1 MDNATN
7 VLEYFKQEIESI
19 SLKEKDAI
27 LVEVDGI
34 ISQAVKEYQSL
45 AKQDADYAYQKKISE
60 ANSEQAK
67 RIALLNSQKNKEV
80 NELRHAIVESVF
92 TDAKKRLEAYAKTK
106 EYQAH
111 LLSSLTTLCQQMDVQ
126 GATLYLN
133 ENDKQLEKEIRTIIK
148 DECVI
153 EVKAQIGGFILEN
166 KRVGMIV
173 DDSYD
178 SLLEDQK
185 EWFYHNSGL
194 LIK

>member
-67 RIALLNSQKNKEV
+67 RIALLNAQKNKNV
-80 NELRHAIVESVF
+80 NDKRQEIVESVF
-92 TDAKKRLEAYAKTK
+92 IDAKKKLENYAKTK
-106 EYQAH
+106 EYQTH
-111 LLSSLTTLCQQMDVQ
+111 LLSSLTKLCQQMNVQ
-126 GATLYLN
+126 GATLYVN
-133 ENDKQLEKEIRTIIK
+133 ENDKQLEKEIRSIIK

-153 EVKAQIGGFILEN
+153 EVKAQIGGFILGN
-166 KRVGMIV
+166 KRVGIIV

-194 LIK
+194 VIK